1 MIVAD
6 TNLIAYLVLGGELSE
21 DARAV
26 FRKDPAWA
34 APLLWR
40 SEFRNVLAS
49 YMRQG
54 ELDLGN
60 ALTLL
65 EHAEALVR
73 GREFT
78 VPDRQVMEL
87 ANSSSCSAYDCE
99 FVALAIQLG
108 LQLVTSDSRLLR
120 AFPTIASS
128 PRSFAAETQ

>member
-6 TNLIAYLVLGGELSE
+6 TNLIAYLVLGGEFSE

-26 FRKDPAWA
+26 FRRDSVWA
-34 APLLWR
+34 VPLLWR

-54 ELDLGN
+54 ELDVGN
-60 ALTLL
+60 ALALI

-87 ANSSSCSAYDCE
+87 VDSSPCSAYDCE

-108 LQLVTSDSRLLR
+108 VQLVTSDKRLLT
-120 AFPTIASS
+120 AFPTMAAS
-128 PRSFAAETQ
+128 PGSFAAQTQ